1 MDLGRH
7 RGSTVVVTG
16 AGSGVGRAVT
26 LRLLGEGAVVVALDV
41 NEEGLAETGA
51 LAGRLSA
58 VEPLASLHLLLVADV
73 ADSSSVDATMS
84 QVSAS
89 HPRIDAL
96 VNVAGVMDG
105 HLPVHEVDD
114 RTWER
119 VMSVNAGGTMRML
132 RVVIPQMLA
141 AGAGAIVN
149 VASLSGLRGGLGGCA
164 YTASKH
170 AVIGLTRAVA
180 WTYADRGVRC
190 NAVCPGVVRTPL
202 DATRRTTFGQERA
215 AMVGALRI
223 GSADP
228 DDIASLISW
237 LSCAESQHVNGAIV
251 TADAGWSSA

>member
-1 MDLGRH
+1 MDLNRH
-7 RGSTVVVTG
+7 RGSTIVVTG

-41 NEEGLAETGA
+41 NEAGLAETGA
-51 LAGRLSA
+51 LVGRLR
-58 VEPLASLHLLLVADV
+58 PASLHLLVADV
-73 ADSSSVDATMS
+73 ADSSCVDATMS

-105 HLPVHEVDD
+105 HLPVHELDD

-132 RVVIPQMLA
+132 RAVIPPMLQ

-149 VASLSGLRGGLGGCA
+149 VASLSGLRGGLGGTA

-190 NAVCPGVVRTPL
+190 NAVCPGVVRTSL

-223 GSADP
+223 GAADP

-237 LSCAESQHVNGAIV
+237 LSCVESQHVNGAIV

>member
-7 RGSTVVVTG
+7 RGSTIVVTG

-41 NEEGLAETGA
+41 NEEGLAETDA
-51 LAGRLSA
+51 LAGLLPSA
-58 VEPLASLHLLLVADV
+58 EPLTSLQLLVADV
-73 ADSSSVDATMS
+73 ADSSSVHATMS
-84 QVSAS
+84 EVSTS

-132 RVVIPQMLA
+132 RAVIPQMLQ

-149 VASLSGLRGGLGGCA
+149 VASLSGLRGGLGGSA

-190 NAVCPGVVRTPL
+190 NAVCPGVVRTAL

-237 LSCAESQHVNGAIV
+237 LSSAESRHVNGAIV

>member
-1 MDLGRH
+1 M
-7 RGSTVVVTG
+7 
-16 AGSGVGRAVT
+16 GRAVT
-26 LRLLGEGAVVVALDV
+26 LRLLGEGAVVVALDM
-41 NEEGLAETGA
+41 NEEGLAETNA
-51 LAGRLSA
+51 LASLLPGA
-58 VEPLASLHLLLVADV
+58 QTPADPLASLHLLVADV
-73 ADSSSVDATMS
+73 ADSSKSVHATMS
-84 QVSAS
+84 QVSTS

-105 HLPVHEVDD
+105 RGSVHEVDD

-119 VMSVNAGGTMRML
+119 VMSVNAAGTMRVMRAVL
-132 RVVIPQMLA
+132 PQMLQ

-149 VASLSGLRGGLGGCA
+149 VASLSGLRGGLGGSA

-190 NAVCPGVVRTPL
+190 NAVCPGVVRTAL

-237 LSCAESQHVNGAIV
+237 LSCASRGMS
-251 TADAGWSSA
+251 TGPS

>member
-7 RGSTVVVTG
+7 RGSTIVVTG

-41 NEEGLAETGA
+41 NEEGLAETDA
-51 LAGRLSA
+51 LAGHLPPA
-58 VEPLASLHLLLVADV
+58 EPLASLHLLVADV
-73 ADSSSVDATMS
+73 ADSSSVHATMS
-84 QVSAS
+84 QVSTS

-132 RVVIPQMLA
+132 RAVVPQMLQ

-149 VASLSGLRGGLGGCA
+149 VASLSGLRGGLGGSA

-237 LSCAESQHVNGAIV
+237 LSCAESRHVNGAIV

>member
-7 RGSTVVVTG
+7 RGSTIVVTG

-41 NEEGLAETGA
+41 NEEGLAEINA
-51 LAGRLSA
+51 LAGRLPPA
-58 VEPLASLHLLLVADV
+58 EPLASLHLLVADV
-73 ADSSSVDATMS
+73 ADSSSVHAIMS
-84 QVSAS
+84 QVSTS

-119 VMSVNAGGTMRML
+119 VMSVNAGGTMRMM
-132 RVVIPQMLA
+132 RAVIPQMLQ

-149 VASLSGLRGGLGGCA
+149 VASLSGLRGGLGGSA

-237 LSCAESQHVNGAIV
+237 LSCAESRHVNGAIV

>member
-1 MDLGRH
+1 MDLRRH

-51 LAGRLSA
+51 LVGRLR
-58 VEPLASLHLLLVADV
+58 PASLHLLVADV
-73 ADSSSVDATMS
+73 ADSSCVDATMS

-105 HLPVHEVDD
+105 HLPVHELDD

-132 RVVIPQMLA
+132 RAVIPPMLQ

-149 VASLSGLRGGLGGCA
+149 VASLSGLRGGLGGTA

-190 NAVCPGVVRTPL
+190 NAVCPGVVRTAL

-228 DDIASLISW
+228 DDIASVISW
-237 LSCAESQHVNGAIV
+237 LSCAESRHVNGAIV

>member
-16 AGSGVGRAVT
+16 AGSGLGRAVT

-41 NEEGLAETGA
+41 NEEGLAQTDA
-51 LAGRLSA
+51 LAGLLPPA
-58 VEPLASLHLLLVADV
+58 EPLASLRLLVADV
-73 ADSSSVDATMS
+73 ADSSSVHAAMS
-84 QVSAS
+84 QVSTS

-119 VMSVNAGGTMRML
+119 VMSVNAGGTMRMMRSVL
-132 RVVIPQMLA
+132 PQMLH

-149 VASLSGLRGGLGGCA
+149 VASLSGLRGGLGGSA

-190 NAVCPGVVRTPL
+190 NAVCPGVVRTAL

-237 LSCAESQHVNGAIV
+237 LSCVESRHVNGAIV
-251 TADAGWSSA
+251 TADGGWSSA

>member
-1 MDLGRH
+1 MDAGRH
-7 RGSTVVVTG
+7 RGSTIVVTG

-41 NEEGLAETGA
+41 NEEGLAETDT
-51 LAGRLSA
+51 LAGHLPPA
-58 VEPLASLHLLLVADV
+58 EPLASLHLLVADV

-84 QVSAS
+84 QVCTS

-132 RVVIPQMLA
+132 RAVIPQMLQ

-149 VASLSGLRGGLGGCA
+149 VASLSGLRGGLGGSA

-237 LSCAESQHVNGAIV
+237 LSCAESRHVNGAIV

>member
-7 RGSTVVVTG
+7 RGSTIVVTG

-26 LRLLGEGAVVVALDV
+26 LRLLGEGAVVVGLDV
-41 NEEGLAETGA
+41 NEEGLAETDA
-51 LAGRLSA
+51 FASRLPPA
-58 VEPLASLHLLLVADV
+58 QPLASLHLLVADV
-73 ADSSSVDATMS
+73 ADSSSVHATMS

-89 HPRIDAL
+89 HPRLDAL

-132 RVVIPQMLA
+132 RAVIPQMLQ

-149 VASLSGLRGGLGGCA
+149 VASLSGLRGGLGGSA

-180 WTYADRGVRC
+180 WTYADCGVRC

>member
-7 RGSTVVVTG
+7 RGATIVVTG

-26 LRLLGEGAVVVALDV
+26 LRLLGEGAAVVALDV
-41 NEEGLAETGA
+41 NQEGLAQTSA
-51 LAGRLSA
+51 LAD
-58 VEPLASLHLLLVADV
+58 PLPPASLHLLVADV
-73 ADSSSVDATMS
+73 ADSASVHATMA
-84 QVSAS
+84 QVCAS

-132 RVVIPQMLA
+132 RAVIPQMLQ

-149 VASLSGLRGGLGGCA
+149 VASLSGLRGGLGGTA

-190 NAVCPGVVRTPL
+190 NAVCPGVVRTAL

-237 LSCAESQHVNGAIV
+237 LSSAESRHVNGAIV

>member
-7 RGSTVVVTG
+7 RGSTIVVTG

-26 LRLLGEGAVVVALDV
+26 LRLLGEAAVVVALDV
-41 NEEGLAETGA
+41 NEEGLAETDA
-51 LAGRLSA
+51 LAGRL
-58 VEPLASLHLLLVADV
+58 PPASLHLLVADV
-73 ADSSSVDATMS
+73 ADSSSVHATMS
-84 QVSAS
+84 QVCAS

-132 RVVIPQMLA
+132 RAVIPQMLQ

-190 NAVCPGVVRTPL
+190 NAVCPGVVRTAL
-202 DATRRTTFGQERA
+202 DASRRTTFGQERA

-237 LSCAESQHVNGAIV
+237 LSSAESGHVNGAIV

>member
-7 RGSTVVVTG
+7 RGSTIVVTG
-16 AGSGVGRAVT
+16 AGSGVGRAVA

-41 NEEGLAETGA
+41 NEEGLAGTDA
-51 LAGRLSA
+51 LASLLPPA
-58 VEPLASLHLLLVADV
+58 EPLASLHLLVADV
-73 ADSSSVDATMS
+73 ADSSSVHATMS

-119 VMSVNAGGTMRML
+119 VMSVNAGGTMRMMRAVL
-132 RVVIPQMLA
+132 PRMLL

-149 VASLSGLRGGLGGCA
+149 VASLSGLRGGLGGSA

-190 NAVCPGVVRTPL
+190 NAVCPGVVRTAL
-202 DATRRTTFGQERA
+202 DVTRRTTFGQERA

-237 LSCAESQHVNGAIV
+237 LSCAESRHVSGAIV
-251 TADAGWSSA
+251 TADGGWSSA

>member
-51 LAGRLSA
+51 LADRLPRA
-58 VEPLASLHLLLVADV
+58 EPLASLHLAVADV
-73 ADSSSVDATMS
+73 AVSSSVHATMS

-89 HPRIDAL
+89 HPRISAL

-132 RVVIPQMLA
+132 RAVIPQMLQ

-149 VASLSGLRGGLGGCA
+149 VASLSGLRGGLGGSA

-202 DATRRTTFGQERA
+202 DASRRTTFGQERA
-215 AMVGALRI
+215 AMVGALRCE
-223 GSADP
+223 SADP
-228 DDIASLISW
+228 DDIASVISW
-237 LSCAESQHVNGAIV
+237 LSCAESRHVNGAIV
-251 TADAGWSSA
+251 TADGGWSSA

>member
-7 RGSTVVVTG
+7 RGSTIVVTG

-41 NEEGLAETGA
+41 NEEGLAETDA
-51 LAGRLSA
+51 LAGHLPLA
-58 VEPLASLHLLLVADV
+58 EPLASLHLLVADV
-73 ADSSSVDATMS
+73 ADSSSVHAAMS
-84 QVSAS
+84 QVSTG
-89 HPRIDAL
+89 HPRIDAV

-132 RVVIPQMLA
+132 RAVIPQMLQ
-141 AGAGAIVN
+141 AGADAIVN
-149 VASLSGLRGGLGGCA
+149 VASLSGLRGGLGGSA

-237 LSCAESQHVNGAIV
+237 LSCAESRHVNGAIV